1 MHIRAIFH
9 RGRSLFVG
17 VLCMFL
23 TGFDAAAVEPWPTAK
38 PIRWIVAYPAGGG
51 SDFLARTL
59 APQLA
64 KQLEQSILIDNRA
77 GAAGIIGTDLA
88 AKATPDG
95 YTMVTGDNGAMV
107 FHPAMYKKLPY
118 APSDFAPVGFM
129 AQFPLI
135 IAVHPDA
142 GFSDGKQ
149 LLDML
154 KRQPGKFNY
163 ASPGVGSPHHLAMEL
178 LKQRAKLDVV
188 HVAYRGTALSVQDV
202 LANQVP
208 IIVLD
213 TAAGLAQIR
222 AGRLKALAVF
232 SKKRIASLPDVPTLH
247 ELGVRDIDVSAWQG
261 LFVPKDTPTE
271 IVARLGEEM
280 RRAILSPEIKP
291 KLEKFGLD
299 VVPADARSLAVLI
312 DNETAF
318 WHALIRERKLSA
330 E

>member
-9 RGRSLFVG
+9 RGLLLFVG
-17 VLCMFL
+17 VLCMLL
-23 TGFDAAAVEPWPTAK
+23 TGFDVAAVEPWPTAK